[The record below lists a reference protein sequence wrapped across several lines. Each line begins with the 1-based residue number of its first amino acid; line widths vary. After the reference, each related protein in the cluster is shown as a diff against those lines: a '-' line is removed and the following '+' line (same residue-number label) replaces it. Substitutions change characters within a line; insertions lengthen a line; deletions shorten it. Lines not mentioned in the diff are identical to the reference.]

1 MALRRIMTEEEPTLH
16 KTAKPVVKFDRRLH
30 ALLEAALPPEELPAL
45 EEHLKQ
51 RSRSGSRDDI
61 SVAVIKTAL

>member
-1 MALRRIMTEEEPTLH
+1 MMISSDGLINSFVSREDLLSFSRRT
-16 KTAKPVVKFDRRLH
+16 
-30 ALLEAALPPEELPAL
+30 AALPPEELPAL

-61 SVAVIKTAL
+61 SVAVIRTSI